1 VRIAVTALALPDGYE
16 PPARLELFGELAG
29 DFRALVGFPE
39 AAVGGLTDEQYVRSA
54 VRAIYRK

>member
-1 VRIAVTALALPDGYE
+1 
-16 PPARLELFGELAG
+16 LAG
-29 DFRALVGFPE
+29 DFRALVGFSE